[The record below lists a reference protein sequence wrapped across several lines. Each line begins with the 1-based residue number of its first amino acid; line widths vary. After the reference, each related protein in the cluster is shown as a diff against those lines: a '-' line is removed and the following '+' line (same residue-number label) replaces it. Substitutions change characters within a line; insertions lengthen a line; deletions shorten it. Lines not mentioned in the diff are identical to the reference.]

1 MNYYDYSTYYN
12 YTQTPDESFTGL
24 IALAVL
30 GIIYLAVFICVILDY
45 VFRSIALHKIAKRR
59 EIAKPWLAWIPFAN
73 YWIIGRIA
81 DEYDAKN
88 GIKRRWGRLL
98 LVLSITTI
106 SVLIISL
113 ICLFY
118 VMISMAV
125 KSNIYDSTSVLYQYL
140 PAFIIFYIITLI
152 SVIAASVLQ
161 FLSAICVYKIFES
174 TNPVKAVKYMVL
186 YILVPLA
193 GGICLFLCRNKGYS
207 NMPQLPPAEQNPQ
220 NYI

>member
-1 MNYYDYSTYYN
+1 MNNYYSPYYDY
-12 YTQTPDESFTGL
+12 TQASSETLAGL

-45 VFRSIALHKIAKRR
+45 VFRSIALQKIAKRR
-59 EIAKPWLAWIPFAN
+59 GIAKPWLAWIPCGNF
-73 YWIIGRIA
+73 WIIGRIA
-81 DEYDAKN
+81 DEYDARN

-106 SVLIISL
+106 SILIISL

-118 VMISMAV
+118 ILISMAV
-125 KSNIYDSTSVLYQYL
+125 KSNIYDSTSVLYQYI
-140 PAFIIFYIITLI
+140 PAVIVFYLIMFI
-152 SVIAASVLQ
+152 SVFAAWILQ